1 MKVSQFHFNDN
12 QWFPELPSGNAS
24 QLVLA
29 FGDREVM
36 QNATIFATL
45 KQAFPLAEIMGCT
58 TSGEIL
64 ATEVYDK
71 TLVVTA
77 IEFERT
83 KIEVLSGNIDE
94 YQRSFDAGL
103 SLADT
108 LTKQD
113 LKYVLVICDG
123 QLVNGTEL
131 VDGISQSLPDNVL
144 ITGGMAGD
152 ADRFEE
158 TVVWH
163 NDEINPGEI
172 VLCGLYG
179 DAIRVGHGTLG
190 GWDTFGPERIITS
203 SQGNVLAE
211 LDNQPALSL
220 YKEYLGEFSEQ
231 LPSSALRFPLSLKL
245 PGEEDSV
252 VRTILSINEDDNS
265 MVFAGDM
272 PEGASAKLMK
282 ANFENL
288 IDGASGAAQGAMNT
302 LLDSQVSLALLVSCV
317 GRRLVLS
324 QRIFEELEAVCEV
337 VGEDAPLC
345 GFYSYGEISPLID
358 SVQCR
363 LHNQTMTITT
373 FSEVLDA

>member
-1 MKVSQFHFNDN
+1 MKVSQFHFNEN
-12 QWFPELPSGNAS
+12 QWYPELPSGCSS

-29 FGDREVM
+29 FGDRSVM
-36 QNATIFATL
+36 QDADFL
-45 KQAFPLAEIMGCT
+45 RSFKQAFPLAEIIGCT

-77 IEFERT
+77 IEFEQT
-83 KIEVLSGNIDE
+83 KLEVLSGNISE

-131 VDGISQSLPDNVL
+131 VDGISQSLPENVL
-144 ITGGMAGD
+144 VTGGMAGD

-163 NDEINPGEI
+163 NSEINPGEI

-179 DAIRVGHGTLG
+179 NAIRVGHGTLG
-190 GWDTFGPERIITS
+190 GWDTFGPERAITR
-203 SQGNVLAE
+203 SQGNVLEA
-211 LDNQPALSL
+211 LDNQPALAL

-245 PGEEDSV
+245 PGEKESV
-252 VRTILSINEDDNS
+252 VRTILSINEEDNS

-272 PEGASAKLMK
+272 PEGATAKLMK

-288 IDGASGAAQGAMNT
+288 IDGANGAAKGAMNA
-302 LLDSQVSLALLVSCV
+302 LSCEQVKLALLVSCV

-324 QRIFEELEAVCEV
+324 QRVFEELEAVIDV
-337 VGEDAPLC
+337 VGENTPLC